1 MEGTIEAPGAF
12 PTKTLPEGIRIGEVT
27 VNDVLKGEDEDQV
40 VVVRFFPKGTSDDF
54 SIVIRNDQDGTQFIL
69 WLDPVTAL
77 ADFKTTQ

>member
-1 MEGTIEAPGAF
+1 MEGTITAPGAF
-12 PTKTLPEGIRIGEVT
+12 PLTTLPEGIRIGDVT
-27 VNDVLKGEDEDQV
+27 VNDVLKGADEDEV

-54 SIVIRNDQDGTQFIL
+54 SIVIRNDKDGTEFML